1 MNVLSTSKESI
12 PPKYNPTIKRR
23 QERKVKKSL
32 NEEMLNSRVN
42 YAKYTQRFNNNTQA
56 RNNVINKVSTQKKLP
71 KERCYIGLKKL
82 KRD

>member
-1 MNVLSTSKESI
+1 
-12 PPKYNPTIKRR
+12 
-23 QERKVKKSL
+23 
-32 NEEMLNSRVN
+32 MLNSRVN